1 MVAAGWGQPSRPATL
16 ADFAKYSGADRER
29 ILYDGA
35 KKEGKLVWYT
45 SLVPS
50 KEMAKVFESKYPGV
64 TVEVYRASGMEL
76 LNKASSENQA
86 KRYIVDTIES
96 TPGTLMSLRDEQFF
110 IPYNSPYLKSYP
122 DRAKEKASGGLVL
135 WTTDRESYIGVA
147 YNKNA
152 IRASDVPKK
161 FDDLLNPA
169 LKGKLAA
176 SNDESSAREV
186 GAMIRAKGESFVRK
200 LKGQEVTLQAETGP
214 GFNELIVTGEVP
226 ISFAGFSTNV
236 SHSAAKGAPIAW
248 VPMDLNVA
256 NAGGVGVSVH
266 APHPNAG
273 LLLMDFLIGPE
284 GQRMLTE
291 KFAYGSAAKEY
302 GFEKWYPESGLSTTE
317 YIDKTEK
324 WMKILRDIAHK

>member
-1 MVAAGWGQPSRPATL
+1 MVATVWGQASRPTTL
-16 ADFAKYSGADRER
+16 ADVAKYSGADRER

-64 TVEVYRASGMEL
+64 AVEVYRAGGMEL
-76 LNKASSENQA
+76 LNKASSEGKA
-86 KRYIVDTIES
+86 KRYIVDTVES

-110 IPYNSPYLKSYP
+110 IPYQSPYLKSYP
-122 DRAKEKASGGLVL
+122 DRAKEKASGGLVF

-147 YNKNA
+147 YNKNV
-152 IRASDVPKK
+152 IGASDVPKK
-161 FDDLLNPA
+161 FDDLLKPG
-169 LKGKLAA
+169 LKSKLGA
-176 SNDESSAREV
+176 SSDESSARQI
-186 GAMIRAKGESFVRK
+186 GAMIHAKGEAFVRR
-200 LKGQEVTLQAETGP
+200 LKNQEVTLHAETGP
-214 GFNELIVTGEVP
+214 GFNELIVTGEVA

-248 VPMDLNVA
+248 VPMELNVA
-256 NAGGVGVSVH
+256 NAGGVGMSAH

-273 LLLMDFLIGPE
+273 LLLLDFLISPE
-284 GQRMLTE
+284 GQKMLTE

-324 WMKILRDIAHK
+324 WMKILRDIAHR